1 MRINKF
7 LASCGVG
14 SRRKVEEFIL
24 NGDVSVNDE
33 IITELSTDINENVD
47 IVKFNGRIVKP
58 ESDKVYIMLNKP
70 KGYLCTVSD
79 DRDRPTVMKLIKE
92 KHRVHPIGRLDY
104 NTEGLL
110 LLTNDGELA
119 NRIMHPSGRISKTYL
134 VTLKSKPKSEE
145 LDKLRKGIM
154 LEDGLTQPAILER
167 PKQVNGLFEINITI
181 FEGRNRQVRR
191 MFEAIGY
198 KVFAL
203 KRLKI
208 GKLELGDLELKKYK
222 YLNQQELDK
231 IFK

>member
-14 SRRKVEEFIL
+14 SRRKVEEYIL
-24 NGDVSVNDE
+24 DGKISVNGE
-33 IITELSTDINENVD
+33 VVTELSTDINETTDV
-47 IVKFNGRIVKP
+47 VKYNGRVVKL

-92 KHRVHPIGRLDY
+92 KHRVYPIGRLDY

-119 NRIMHPSGRISKTYL
+119 NKIMHPSNRISKTYL

-145 LDKLRKGIM
+145 LDKLRKGVM
-154 LEDGLTQPAILER
+154 LEDGMTQPAIVER
-167 PKQVNGLFEINITI
+167 PKQNDGLYDILITI
-181 FEGRNRQVRR
+181 FEGKNRQVRR

-208 GKLELGDLELKKYK
+208 GQLELGELELKKYK
-222 YLNQQELDK
+222 YLDKKELSK
-231 IFK
+231 VFK